1 MGWDGATLSPRLFSG
16 AVHYYTSDKVLDL
29 GDGVEL
35 LPEGIVRYVFL
46 CACGLLRRCSLGR
59 EVGIVEL
66 ATMSSSYCVHC
77 RLNIQSNLL
86 LTPISL
92 SSLSTIY
99 LIPNNIQ

>member
-46 CACGLLRRCSLGR
+46 CVFC
-59 EVGIVEL
+59 
-66 ATMSSSYCVHC
+66 
-77 RLNIQSNLL
+77 
-86 LTPISL
+86 
-92 SSLSTIY
+92 
-99 LIPNNIQ
+99 

>member
-46 CACGLLRRCSLGR
+46 CFFVLSRRCWLGR
-59 EVGIVEL
+59 EVGGVRIEGCD
-66 ATMSSSYCVHC
+66 CV
-77 RLNIQSNLL
+77 
-86 LTPISL
+86 L
-92 SSLSTIY
+92 SSPMCPLPPQS
-99 LIPNNIQ
+99 LKSLFFL

>member
-46 CACGLLRRCSLGR
+46 CF
-59 EVGIVEL
+59 
-66 ATMSSSYCVHC
+66 CVC
-77 RLNIQSNLL
+77 MFGVFC
-86 LTPISL
+86 
-92 SSLSTIY
+92 
-99 LIPNNIQ
+99 

>member
-35 LPEGIVRYVFL
+35 LPEGIVRYVVF
-46 CACGLLRRCSLGR
+46 CVCLRRCSLGS
-59 EVGIVEL
+59 EGYFL
-66 ATMSSSYCVHC
+66 LGPCHC
-77 RLNIQSNLL
+77 RLNIQACLL
-86 LTPISL
+86 LTPYPFVSL
-92 SSLSTIY
+92 SIIY